1 MEKLKETI
9 RNKGTI
15 TEDNILHV
23 DSFINYQM
31 DVKLFNEIGKEFKER
46 FKNEK
51 IDKILTVESA
61 GIGISAIT
69 SQYFDCVPVVFGKK
83 MDRVSRDALGIY
95 KSEVYSFTKN
105 TLYNVVVKDN
115 LIKKGEKIL
124 IIDDFLAN
132 ASGAFALMD
141 IVKQAGAEVVG
152 VGIVIEKAF
161 QKGRENL
168 ENKGIRVE
176 SLVSIEKIENGKF
189 EIKIKIYNINYN
201 FNL

>member
-1 MEKLKETI
+1 MEILKEEI
-9 RNKGTI
+9 KNKGTI
-15 TEDNILHV
+15 TKDNILHV
-23 DSFINYQM
+23 DSFINYEM
-31 DVKLFNEIGKEFKER
+31 DIKLFNEIGKEFKNR
-46 FKNEK
+46 FKDEK

-61 GIGISAIT
+61 GVGISAIT

-83 MDRVSRDALGIY
+83 VDRVSRDALGIY
-95 KSEVYSFTKN
+95 KSEVYSFTRN
-105 TLYNVVVKDN
+105 TIYNVVVKDN
-115 LIKKGEKIL
+115 LIKKGERIL

-141 IVKQAGAEVVG
+141 IVKQAEAEIVG

-176 SLVSIEKIENGKF
+176 SLVSIEKIEDGKVYF
-189 EIKIKIYNINYN
+189 AK
-201 FNL
+201 

>member
-1 MEKLKETI
+1 MEILKETI

-61 GIGISAIT
+61 GIGISSIT

-168 ENKGIRVE
+168 ENKGIKVE
-176 SLVSIEKIENGKF
+176 SLVSIEKIENGKVYF
-189 EIKIKIYNINYN
+189 AK
-201 FNL
+201 

>member
-1 MEKLKETI
+1 MEILKETI

-61 GIGISAIT
+61 GIGISSIT

-168 ENKGIRVE
+168 DNKGIRVE
-176 SLVSIEKIENGKF
+176 SLVSIEKIENGKVYF
-189 EIKIKIYNINYN
+189 AK
-201 FNL
+201 

>member
-1 MEKLKETI
+1 MEILKETI

-176 SLVSIEKIENGKF
+176 SLVSIEKIENGKVYL
-189 EIKIKIYNINYN
+189 E
-201 FNL
+201 

>member
-1 MEKLKETI
+1 MEILKETI

-61 GIGISAIT
+61 GIGISSIT

-161 QKGRENL
+161 QKGKENL

-176 SLVSIEKIENGKF
+176 SLVSIEKIENGKVYF
-189 EIKIKIYNINYN
+189 AK
-201 FNL
+201 

>member
-1 MEKLKETI
+1 MEILKETI

-15 TEDNILHV
+15 TKDNILHV

-46 FKNEK
+46 FKDEK

-69 SQYFDCVPVVFGKK
+69 SQYFDYVPVVFGKK

-176 SLVSIEKIENGKF
+176 SLVSIEKIENGKVYF
-189 EIKIKIYNINYN
+189 AK
-201 FNL
+201 

>member
-1 MEKLKETI
+1 MEILKETI

-61 GIGISAIT
+61 GIGISSIT

-141 IVKQAGAEVVG
+141 IVTQAGAEVVG

-176 SLVSIEKIENGKF
+176 SLVSIEKIENGKVYF
-189 EIKIKIYNINYN
+189 AK
-201 FNL
+201 

>member
-1 MEKLKETI
+1 MEILKETI

-31 DVKLFNEIGKEFKER
+31 DLKLFNEIGKEFKER

-176 SLVSIEKIENGKF
+176 SLVSIEKIENGKVYF
-189 EIKIKIYNINYN
+189 AK
-201 FNL
+201 

>member
-61 GIGISAIT
+61 GIGISSIT

-176 SLVSIEKIENGKF
+176 SLVSIEKIENGKVYF
-189 EIKIKIYNINYN
+189 AK
-201 FNL
+201 

>member
-1 MEKLKETI
+1 MEILKETI

-46 FKNEK
+46 FKDEK

-69 SQYFDCVPVVFGKK
+69 SQYFDYVPVVFGKK

-176 SLVSIEKIENGKF
+176 SLVSIEKIENGKVYF
-189 EIKIKIYNINYN
+189 AK
-201 FNL
+201 

>member
-1 MEKLKETI
+1 MEILKETI

-15 TEDNILHV
+15 TEDNMLHV

-61 GIGISAIT
+61 GIGISSIT

-176 SLVSIEKIENGKF
+176 SLVSIEKIENGKVYF
-189 EIKIKIYNINYN
+189 AK
-201 FNL
+201 

>member
-1 MEKLKETI
+1 MEILKETI
-9 RNKGTI
+9 RNKGII

-46 FKNEK
+46 FKDEK

-69 SQYFDCVPVVFGKK
+69 SQYFDYVPVVFGKK

-152 VGIVIEKAF
+152 VGIVIEKTF

-176 SLVSIEKIENGKF
+176 SLVSIEKIENGKVYF
-189 EIKIKIYNINYN
+189 AK
-201 FNL
+201 

>member
-1 MEKLKETI
+1 MEILKETI

-61 GIGISAIT
+61 GIGISSIT

-132 ASGAFALMD
+132 ASGVFALMD

>member
-1 MEKLKETI
+1 MEILKETI

-31 DVKLFNEIGKEFKER
+31 DVKLFNEIGKEFNER

-61 GIGISAIT
+61 GIGISSIT

-176 SLVSIEKIENGKF
+176 SLVSIEKIENGKVYF
-189 EIKIKIYNINYN
+189 AK
-201 FNL
+201 